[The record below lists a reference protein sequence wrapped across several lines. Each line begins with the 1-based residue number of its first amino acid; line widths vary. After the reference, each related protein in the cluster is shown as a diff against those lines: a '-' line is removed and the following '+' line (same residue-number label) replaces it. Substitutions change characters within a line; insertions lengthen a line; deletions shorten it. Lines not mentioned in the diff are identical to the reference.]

1 MTKIKHIAFTTLLV
15 TCFSMLHAQND
26 MITEPDNTTNYDAL
40 IKSNYTTDSLTKVDE
55 TETETEIET
64 EVETKAL
71 VQDGTEIT
79 FFGNW
84 IIGAGIN
91 SVEDSGKQNLSNLFE
106 SKYNHLG
113 SPFMLSAEYLINNRW
128 SASTT
133 FLFNKFQSGKEIQGL
148 SIQSGDEP
156 NYFAVDF
163 GAKRF
168 VRKILDKYKFTPYV
182 TGGLGYRRIE
192 GYQAT
197 SKTGALVN
205 VPKTQDVTANV
216 GLGAYYWINRTWG
229 LNLNYTAKFA
239 LKKGANRD
247 FKTNHM
253 VLGFGGFYRFDTL
266 FSK

>member
-1 MTKIKHIAFTTLLV
+1 MTKMKHIAFTTLLV

-26 MITEPDNTTNYDAL
+26 TIAEPGNTTNYDTL
-40 IKSNYTTDSLTKVDE
+40 IKSNYTNDSPAKVN
-55 TETETEIET
+55 EIET

-71 VQDGTEIT
+71 VQDDTEIT

-91 SVEDSGKQNLSNLFE
+91 AVEDSGKQNLSNLFE

-113 SPFMLSAEYLINNRW
+113 SPFMLSAEYLINNKW

-148 SIQSGDEP
+148 TIQNGDEP

-163 GAKRF
+163 ATKLFFRE
-168 VRKILDKYKFTPYV
+168 ILDKYKFTPYV
-182 TGGLGYRRIE
+182 TAGTGYRRIE
-192 GYQAT
+192 GYQAPN
-197 SKTGALVN
+197 KTGALVS
-205 VPKTQDVTANV
+205 VPKTQDIMLNL
-216 GLGAYYWINRTWG
+216 GLGAYYWINRSWG
-229 LNLNYTAKFA
+229 LNLNYMAKFA
-239 LKKGANRD
+239 MKAGDNKD
-247 FKTNHM
+247 YKTNHM

-266 FSK
+266 FND

>member
-1 MTKIKHIAFTTLLV
+1 MTKIKYIAFTTLLV
-15 TCFSMLHAQND
+15 TCFSMLHAQNNT
-26 MITEPDNTTNYDAL
+26 ISEPDNTINYDAL
-40 IKSNYTTDSLTKVDE
+40 LKSNYTNDSLTKVA
-55 TETETEIET
+55 

-71 VQDGTEIT
+71 VHEGTEIT

-84 IIGAGIN
+84 IVGAGIN
-91 SVEDSGKQNLSNLFE
+91 AVEDSGKRNFSNLFE

-113 SPFMLSAEYLINNRW
+113 SPFMLSAEYLINNKW

-168 VRKILDKYKFTPYV
+168 VREILDKYKFTPYV

-197 SKTGALVN
+197 SKTGGLVS
-205 VPKTQDVTANV
+205 VPKTQDITANV

-229 LNLNYTAKFA
+229 LNLNYMAKFA

>member
-1 MTKIKHIAFTTLLV
+1 MTKMKYIAFTTLLV

-26 MITEPDNTTNYDAL
+26 MISEPDNTTNYDAV

-55 TETETEIET
+55 IEIEVET

-71 VQDGTEIT
+71 VKANKEIT

-91 SVEDSGKQNLSNLFE
+91 AVEDSGKQNLSNLFE
-106 SKYNHLG
+106 SKYNHIG
-113 SPFMLSAEYLINNRW
+113 SPFMVSAEYLINNRW

-148 SIQSGDEP
+148 TIQSGDEP

-163 GAKRF
+163 AAKRF

-192 GYQAT
+192 GYQAPN
-197 SKTGALVN
+197 KTGALVS
-205 VPKTQDVTANV
+205 VPKTQDITANV

-229 LNLNYTAKFA
+229 LNLNYIGKFA
-239 LKKGANRD
+239 LKKGGN
-247 FKTNHM
+247 KNYKSNHM
-253 VLGFGGFYRFDTL
+253 VLGFGAFYRFDTL
-266 FSK
+266 FKD